1 MPVRCTGWKPV
12 PPDNTTF
19 SCFTGEPRGSCATA
33 LKRSLQNA
41 GCPLHCQDRGELG
54 GQTYQTF
61 YNLSV
66 GQGPKRLSPTGKR
79 LMFMKKLMVALIC
92 GLVLAP
98 VSAWGQKWI
107 EPYTD
112 KDGAQVEGHWQT
124 PEDLSKDRYS
134 TPGTV
139 NPYTGQFNPYTGG
152 VQRPQSVTP
161 TPGTPVPAN
170 PTLPN
175 QNPYYPQKDYRYK
188 GR

>member
-1 MPVRCTGWKPV
+1 MPPKAAGSEGKP
-12 PPDNTTF
+12 TRLF
-19 SCFTGEPRGSCATA
+19 IIYLGAKA
-33 LKRSLQNA
+33 L
-41 GCPLHCQDRGELG
+41 
-54 GQTYQTF
+54 
-61 YNLSV
+61 
-66 GQGPKRLSPTGKR
+66 KRLSPNGKR
-79 LMFMKKLMVALIC
+79 FMFMKKLMVALIC

-112 KDGAQVEGHWQT
+112 KDGTQVEGHWQT
-124 PEDLSKDRYS
+124 PEDLRKDRHS
-134 TPGTV
+134 TPGKV
-139 NPYTGQFNPYTGG
+139 NPYTGQSNPYTGG

-175 QNPYYPQKDYRYK
+175 QNPYYPQQDYRYK